1 MASARN
7 HHKIPMNFRNRG
19 KNKPELNLIPLIDVL
34 IVLLIFLVL
43 TTTFSHE
50 AALHIHLPEASDHE
64 QDKSSGIELVID
76 AQGHYS
82 VNGLQVANDDTESV
96 KKALLAAAGDNKDPL
111 VTINADK
118 TVQHQSVINALDAAG
133 QLGFVHVT
141 FAIKAKE

>member
-1 MASARN
+1 
-7 HHKIPMNFRNRG
+7 MNFRPRA
-19 KNKPELNLIPLIDVL
+19 KSRPELNLIPLIDVL

-50 AALHIHLPEASDHE
+50 AALHIHLPEASNHE
-64 QDKSSGIELVID
+64 EDKDKGIELVID
-76 AQGHYS
+76 ADGHYI
-82 VNGLQVANDDTESV
+82 VNGHIVLNNDVDSI
-96 KKALLAAAGDNKDPL
+96 KQALLEAAAGNRDPL

-118 TVQHQSVINALDAAG
+118 STRHQAVISALDAAG